1 MSFLYLVVMVAANA
15 KYSINSLLSPVPMSL
30 FLEAENRART
40 LPGLNRFRCNALV
53 LRPVFQKGTGLV
65 TSGPV
70 AAATSGIVKFETAD
84 SVKGWL
90 LIDC

>member
-1 MSFLYLVVMVAANA
+1 MTFLYLVVMVAANT

-30 FLEAENRART
+30 FWRLKTAQKPCQA
-40 LPGLNRFRCNALV
+40 LNRSRSIALI
-53 LRPVFQKGTGLV
+53 LRPNFQKGTGLV

-70 AAATSGIVKFETAD
+70 AAATSGTVKFETAD

>member
-30 FLEAENRART
+30 FLEAENRTEIPA
-40 LPGLNRFRCNALV
+40 GLNRFRYNALN
-53 LRPVFQKGTGLV
+53 LRLGFSKGTGLV

-70 AAATSGIVKFETAD
+70 AAATSRAVKFETAD
-84 SVKGWL
+84 SVKGWF
-90 LIDC
+90 LIEW

>member
-15 KYSINSLLSPVPMSL
+15 KYSINSLLSPVPTSL
-30 FLEAENRART
+30 FLEAENRAEN
-40 LPGLNRFRCNALV
+40 LSGLNRSRCITLI
-53 LRPVFQKGTGLV
+53 LRPDFQKGTGLV

-70 AAATSGIVKFETAD
+70 AAATSKTVNFETAD

>member
-30 FLEAENRART
+30 FLEAENRT
-40 LPGLNRFRCNALV
+40 EILSGLNRSRPIILI
-53 LRPVFQKGTGLV
+53 LRPDFQKGTGLV

-70 AAATSGIVKFETAD
+70 AAATSETVKFETAD
-84 SVKGWL
+84 SVKSWL

>member
-1 MSFLYLVVMVAANA
+1 
-15 KYSINSLLSPVPMSL
+15 MSL
-30 FLEAENRART
+30 FLEAENRAKT
-40 LPGLNRFRCNALV
+40 LSGLNRSRSIALI
-53 LRPVFQKGTGLV
+53 LRPNFQKGTGLV

-70 AAATSGIVKFETAD
+70 AAATSVTVKFETAD